1 MISTILVLI
10 LLAVAAWVLWN
21 SRTDSGIDLK
31 KGWWALVAGAAAIWE
46 WLSGSITQILS

>member
-1 MISTILVLI
+1 MISTILVLV

-31 KGWWALVAGAAAIWE
+31 KGWMGLVAAVMAIWE
-46 WLSGSITQILS
+46 WLSGSITHLLS